1 MALRETDP
9 EDVGGY
15 PVEDRLGSGG
25 MGVVYLA
32 RSASGRRLAV
42 KVVHAQYADDPEF
55 RARFRRE
62 VEAARQVSGAFTAP
76 VVDADADAPSPWM
89 ATLYIPGE
97 NLGEYVR
104 RHGPLPAERLP
115 ELAAGLAEALRDI
128 HRVGV
133 VHRDLKPANV
143 MLADDGP
150 RVIDFGVSRAAEAL
164 AGDPLTQ
171 TGRVM
176 GTPPYMS
183 PEQLTSPR
191 DVGPA
196 SDVFSLGSVLVH
208 AATGRG
214 PFDDVSPYE
223 TATRVVEG
231 DARLDA
237 VPPDLRALVTLCLA
251 KHPKERPTPDELL
264 ALLRGDPVPPRPA
277 PPADGEPAPRPRR
290 RRRLLIAGAVGGV
303 LAAAL
308 TLGAVQWL
316 KPDGAAARDLPSG
329 WRAWQARDT
338 RTEDGDDSPFSRCV
352 VAHAGLVCAG
362 GGAKAVRFSLATGKL
377 AWGGEAAAGAGGIPG
392 EGTVFGTSGD
402 RERVYVYTDK
412 SVEPAGGDPPD
423 PAYELQALDSRTGA
437 VLWSRAP
444 LWKQRGPAP
453 PNSDPELGDA
463 AVVNGGL
470 LARYG
475 AEADR
480 YALLADRAQGKPRW
494 QRPLPVPD
502 SCGVN
507 AAAGQGY
514 LVCLSEKE
522 TRVSR
527 LDLTTGKPTWTVR
540 FPGVL
545 RLLGQADGRLVF
557 GQSGVG
563 RLGGNLVFSRKG
575 EGAAHRTLVTVDV
588 TSGGHAVRSVRLS
601 HRQPSAAT
609 ATLSGGTVYYTL
621 WSGRISAV
629 DPRSG
634 RQLWSSDSEVENP
647 GPPLAGEHHV
657 FLTSP
662 SGRLGALDRRTGKV
676 DWSRPARSTDVLSS
690 SDTPGAPLN
699 LVGDALYVPYG
710 VRSVYSVDI
719 RNP

>member
-9 EDVGGY
+9 KEVGGY

-55 RARFRRE
+55 RTRFRRE

-97 NLGEYVR
+97 NLGDHVR
-104 RHGPLPAERLP
+104 RHGPLPAERLL
-115 ELAAGLAEALRDI
+115 ELAAGLTEALRDI

-143 MLADDGP
+143 MLAEDGP

-164 AGDPLTQ
+164 AGDALTQ

-231 DARLDA
+231 DAGLDD
-237 VPPDLRALVTLCLA
+237 VPDDLRALVTLCLA

-264 ALLRGDPVPPRPA
+264 AVLRGDPVPPRPA
-277 PPADGEPAPRPRR
+277 VPAEGASAPRPRR
-290 RRRLLIAGAVGGV
+290 RRRLLITGAVGGV
-303 LAAAL
+303 LAAVL

-316 KPDGAAARDLPSG
+316 QPDDPGARSLPPG
-329 WRAWQARDT
+329 WRAWQAQDT
-338 RTEDGDDSPFSRCV
+338 RAEEGSSTPFSRCV
-352 VAHAGLVCAG
+352 AARGGLVCAG
-362 GGAKAVRFSLATGKL
+362 GGTKAARFSLATGKL
-377 AWGGEAAAGAGGIPG
+377 AWSASAVGGGGLVDQ
-392 EGTVFGTSGD
+392 GTVFGASAD
-402 RERVYVYTDK
+402 RERVYVYRDK
-412 SVEPAGGDPPD
+412 SVARSDDSAPEPV
-423 PAYELQALDSRTGA
+423 YEFQALDSRTGKE
-437 VLWSRAP
+437 LWRRAP
-444 LWKQRGPAP
+444 LWGQEVASG
-453 PNSDPELGDA
+453 PNSERELGDV
-463 AVVNGGL
+463 AVVQDGL

-475 AEADR
+475 AKADR
-480 YALLADRAQGKPRW
+480 YALLADRTGGEPRW
-494 QRPLPVPD
+494 QRPLPDPD
-502 SCGVN
+502 SCGVD
-507 AAAGQGY
+507 AADGHGY
-514 LVCLSEKE
+514 LLCLSEKE
-522 TRVSR
+522 TRLSR
-527 LDLTTGKPTWTVR
+527 LDPDTGEPSWTTR
-540 FPGVL
+540 LPGAL
-545 RLLGQADGRLVF
+545 LFLGQADGRLVF
-557 GQSGVG
+557 GQNIQDG
-563 RLGGNLVFSRKG
+563 
-575 EGAAHRTLVTVDV
+575 AHRTLVTVDV
-588 TSGGHAVRSVRLS
+588 ASGGHTVRSVPLS
-601 HRQPSAAT
+601 HRQPGAASV
-609 ATLSGGTVYYTL
+609 TLSDGTVYYTL
-621 WSGRISAV
+621 WNGRVSAV

-634 RQLWSSDSEVENP
+634 RQLWSTDSEVENP
-647 GPPLAGEHHV
+647 GPPLAGETHV
-657 FLTSP
+657 FLASP
-662 SGRLGALDRRTGKV
+662 SGRLGALYRHTGAV
-676 DWSRPARSTDVLSS
+676 DWSRPARSADVLSS
-690 SDTPGAPLN
+690 ADTPGAPLT

-710 VRSVYSVDI
+710 IRSVYSVDV
-719 RNP
+719 RHP

>member
-9 EDVGGY
+9 EAVGGY

-55 RARFRRE
+55 RTRFRRE

-223 TATRVVEG
+223 TATRVVKGE
-231 DARLDA
+231 ARLDA
-237 VPPDLRALVTLCLA
+237 VPSDLRALVTLCLA

-264 ALLRGDPVPPRPA
+264 SLLRGEPVPPRPA
-277 PPADGEPAPRPRR
+277 PPAEDEPAPRPRR
-290 RRRLLIAGAVGGV
+290 RRRLLVTGAVGGV

-316 KPDGAAARDLPSG
+316 KPDDARARALPPG
-329 WRAWQARDT
+329 WRAWQAQDARTRD
-338 RTEDGDDSPFSRCV
+338 GGQSPFSRCL
-352 VAHAGLVCAG
+352 AAGDGLVCAG

-377 AWGGEAAAGAGGIPG
+377 AWGGEPVEGGGMVAG
-392 EGTVFGTSGD
+392 EGTVFGTSDD
-402 RERVYVYTDK
+402 RKRSYVYRDK
-412 SVEPAGGDPPD
+412 SARRAGDDTPD
-423 PAYELQALDSRTGA
+423 PVYELQALDSRTGA
-437 VLWSRAP
+437 VLWRRVP
-444 LWKQRGPAP
+444 LWNQEAASA
-453 PNSDPELGDA
+453 PNSDPELGDV
-463 AVVNGGL
+463 AVVKDGL

-480 YALLADRAQGKPRW
+480 YALLADRAKGKPRW

-502 SCGVN
+502 NCGVDS
-507 AAAGQGY
+507 ADGHGY
-514 LVCLSEKE
+514 LICLSEKE
-522 TRVSR
+522 TRVSH
-527 LDLTTGKPTWTVR
+527 LDLATGKPDWTVR
-540 FPGVL
+540 LSGVL
-545 RLLGQADGRLVF
+545 RLLGRADGRLVF
-557 GQSGVG
+557 AQSGVG
-563 RLGGNLVFSRKG
+563 QLGGGLVFARERG
-575 EGAAHRTLVTVDV
+575 DETLRTLATIDV

-621 WSGRISAV
+621 WSGRVSAV

-647 GPPLAGEHHV
+647 GPPLAGETHV
-657 FLTSP
+657 FLASP
-662 SGRLGALDRRTGKV
+662 SGRLGALERSTGKV
-676 DWSRPARSTDVLSS
+676 DWSSPARSTDVLSS
-690 SDTPGAPLN
+690 SDTPGAPLT

-710 VRSVYSVDI
+710 IRSVYSLDI
-719 RNP
+719 RHP